1 MTLSV
6 YDYGVIAFYFLISL
20 SVGFVFQRFNKDTSD
35 YFRGGGSIV
44 WQVIGATS
52 FMSFI
57 SAFTYTGA
65 AGKAYQTGTL
75 VMVLY
80 FANGIGFLVNGLYF
94 AKRYRQS
101 RLVTAMEIVRDRFGK
116 INEQVFTWMVLPFGI
131 IHGGVLLYSLAI
143 IIATLFGIDMT
154 TTIMLVGGTVLVVS
168 LFGGSW
174 AVIAG
179 DFIQLMVMVPMAI
192 VLAVLSIIEVGGPAR
207 FVERMPAQHLDWSLL
222 ADSNIITLWV
232 VATLLK
238 QLFTVNNMS
247 DGYRFLAAKD
257 SRHASKA
264 ALMTATLFFTVAI
277 VWFIPPIAAKI
288 LYPNVASLGELSVL
302 KDKAAD
308 GVYLS
313 MGMRLL
319 PDGMIGAMLC
329 AIFAASMSAMDSSLN
344 KNAGIFVRNFYRPI
358 LRRGAGNRELMIV
371 SYASTL
377 VLGVTTIGAGVYL
390 SQVQG
395 VTLFDLNLK
404 LSALMA
410 LPFIVPLTL
419 GMLVRDT
426 PAWAGWS
433 TVLIG
438 VLTSWYIE
446 NHVSAQALAS
456 LIGLARPLVPRE
468 AVDLEFFASVTAI
481 IAVCT
486 IWFIGSRWLQSGDAR
501 RTEHLRSS
509 VFFERIERPVD
520 FAAEHGSQDNDA
532 AQFGILG
539 WICVVYGGFFLAM
552 MAIPNNPTGRACY
565 AFIALANLAV
575 GAVFVRKANKKRAAQ
590 DDDAKPVGMNACD

>member
-1 MTLSV
+1 MTLSI

-20 SVGFVFQRFNKDTSD
+20 SIGFVFQRFNKDTSD

-44 WQVIGATS
+44 WQVIGSTS

-80 FANGIGFLVNGLYF
+80 FANGVGFLINGLYF

-101 RLVTAMEIVRDRFGK
+101 RLVTAMEMVRDRFGK
-116 INEQVFTWMVLPFGI
+116 VNEQVFTWMVLPFGV

-154 TTIMLVGGTVLVVS
+154 TTILLVGGTVLLVS

-192 VLAVLSIIEVGGPAR
+192 VLAVLSISAVGGPVA
-207 FVERMPAQHLDWSLL
+207 FIERMPAQHIDWSLL

-232 VATLLK
+232 AATLLK

-257 SRHASKA
+257 SEHASKA
-264 ALMTATLFFTVAI
+264 ALMTATLFFTVAV

-288 LYPNVASLGELSVL
+288 LYPDVTSLSELTVL

-308 GVYLS
+308 GVYLA

-344 KNAGIFVRNFYRPI
+344 KNAGIFVRNFYSPI
-358 LRRGAGNRELMIV
+358 LRRGASDRELMFV
-371 SYASTL
+371 SYVATL
-377 VLGVTTIGAGVYL
+377 ALGFTTIGAGVYL

-426 PAWAGWS
+426 PVWAGWS

-438 VLTSWYIE
+438 VFISWFVE
-446 NHVSAQALAS
+446 NHFSAQALAS
-456 LIGLARPLVPRE
+456 IFDINRALNLRE
-468 AVDLEFFASVTAI
+468 TTDLEFIASVSAI
-481 IAVCT
+481 IAACSF
-486 IWFIGSRWLQSGDAR
+486 WFLGSRCLQTAAGRNA
-501 RTEHLRSS
+501 EHERKRP
-509 VFFERIERPVD
+509 FFERIEQRVN
-520 FAAEHGSQDNDA
+520 FESEHGSRGNDA
-532 AQFGILG
+532 TQFGILG
-539 WICVVYGGFFLAM
+539 WICVVYGSFFVAM
-552 MAIPNNPTGRACY
+552 MLIPNSLTGRACY
-565 AFIALANLAV
+565 AFMALANLAI
-575 GAVFVRKANKKRAAQ
+575 GALFIRKGRKHTANANHSAQ
-590 DDDAKPVGMNACD
+590 SAGEWDET

>member
-1 MTLSV
+1 MTLSI
-6 YDYGVIAFYFLISL
+6 YDYGVIAFYFLVSL
-20 SVGFVFQRFNKDTSD
+20 SIGFVFQRFNKNTSD

-44 WQVIGATS
+44 WQVIGSTS

-94 AKRYRQS
+94 ARRYRQS
-101 RLVTAMEIVRDRFGK
+101 RLVTAMEMVRDRFGK
-116 INEQVFTWMVLPFGI
+116 VNEQVFTWMVLPFGV

-154 TTIMLVGGTVLVVS
+154 TTILLVGGTVLLVS
-168 LFGGSW
+168 LLGGSW

-192 VLAVLSIIEVGGPAR
+192 VLAVLSIAAVGGPVA
-207 FVERMPAQHLDWSLL
+207 FWERMPAQHIDWSLL

-232 VATLLK
+232 IATLVK

-257 SRHASKA
+257 SAHASKA
-264 ALMTATLFFTVAI
+264 ALMTAALFFTVAI

-288 LYPNVASLGELSVL
+288 LYPDVASLGELAVL

-358 LRRGAGNRELMIV
+358 LRRGAGDRELMIV
-371 SYASTL
+371 SYLTTL
-377 VLGVTTIGAGVYL
+377 ALGITTIGAGVYL

-426 PAWAGWS
+426 PTWAGWS
-433 TVLIG
+433 TVLLG
-438 VLTSWYIE
+438 VVTSWYVG
-446 NHVSAQALAS
+446 NHFSAQAMAS
-456 LIGLARPLVPRE
+456 AMGITERLSAREV
-468 AVDLEFFASVTAI
+468 VDLEFFASVTSI
-481 IAVCT
+481 IAVCSA
-486 IWFIGSRWLQSGDAR
+486 WFLGSRWLQTAAAR
-501 RTEHLRSS
+501 QAEHRRSQS
-509 VFFERIERPVD
+509 FFTRIAQPVN
-520 FAAEHGSQDNDA
+520 FEGEHGSRGNDA
-532 AQFGILG
+532 TQFGILG
-539 WICVVYGGFFLAM
+539 WICVVYGGFFVAM
-552 MAIPNNPTGRACY
+552 MLIPNSIAGRACY
-565 AFIALANLAV
+565 GFMALANLAV
-575 GAVFVRKANKKRAAQ
+575 GALFVRKSRA
-590 DDDAKPVGMNACD
+590 GG

>member
-1 MTLSV
+1 MTLSF
-6 YDYGVIAFYFLISL
+6 YDYGVILFYFAISL

-35 YFRGGGSIV
+35 YFRGGGSII

-75 VMVLY
+75 VMILY
-80 FANGIGFLVNGLYF
+80 FANGVGFLINALYF

-101 RLVTAMEIVRDRFGK
+101 RVVTAMEIVRDRFGRAS
-116 INEQVFTWMVLPFGI
+116 EQVFTWMVVPFGI

-143 IIATLFGIDMT
+143 IIATLFGIDMA
-154 TTIMLVGGTVLVVS
+154 TTILLVGGTVLIVS

-192 VLAVLSIIEVGGPAR
+192 VLAVLCIVAVGGPGA
-207 FVERMPAQHLDWSLL
+207 FIDRMPAQHVDWSLL
-222 ADSNIITLWV
+222 ADSNVITLWI
-232 VATLLK
+232 VATLIK

-257 SRHASKA
+257 SEHASKA

-288 LYPNVASLGELSVL
+288 LYPNIGSLGELAVL
-302 KDKAAD
+302 GDKAAD
-308 GVYLS
+308 GTYLA

-344 KNAGIFVRNFYRPI
+344 KNAGIFVRNFYQPI
-358 LRRGAGNRELMIV
+358 LRKGASDRELMIT
-371 SYASTL
+371 SYAATL
-377 VLGVTTIGAGVYL
+377 ALGATTIGAGIYL
-390 SQVQG
+390 SQVEG

-419 GMLVRDT
+419 GMLIRDT
-426 PAWAGWS
+426 PRWAGWS
-433 TVLIG
+433 TVLVG
-438 VLTSWYIE
+438 VATSWWVE
-446 NHVSAQALAS
+446 QHWPAQSLAPF
-456 LIGLARPLVPRE
+456 IGIARPLLPRE
-468 AVDLEFFASVTAI
+468 LVDLEFFASVTSI
-481 IAVCT
+481 IT
-486 IWFIGSRWLQSGDAR
+486 ICSLWFIGSRWLQTGAAR
-501 RTEHLRSS
+501 QSS
-509 VFFERIERPVD
+509 HALSQAFFTRINTPVD
-520 FAAEHGSQDNDA
+520 FESEHQSKGNDA
-532 AQFGILG
+532 IQFSILG
-539 WICVVYGGFFLAM
+539 WICLVYGLFFLAM
-552 MAIPNNPTGRACY
+552 ILIPNTLVGRLCY
-565 AFIALANLAV
+565 LFMASANLLV
-575 GAVFVRKANKKRAAQ
+575 GWQFVRRSRQIAS
-590 DDDAKPVGMNACD
+590 

>member
-1 MTLSV
+1 MTLSI
-6 YDYGVIAFYFLISL
+6 YDYGVIAFYFLVSL

-44 WQVIGATS
+44 WQVIGSTS

-65 AGKAYQTGTL
+65 AGKAYGTGTL

-80 FANGIGFLVNGLYF
+80 FANGVGFLFNALYF
-94 AKRYRQS
+94 ARRYRQT
-101 RLVTAMEIVRDRFGK
+101 RLVTAMEIVRDRFGRV
-116 INEQVFTWMVLPFGI
+116 NEQVFTWMVVPFGV

-154 TTIMLVGGTVLVVS
+154 TTIMMVGGTVLVVS

-192 VLAVLSIIEVGGPAR
+192 VLAVLSIGAVGGPVA
-207 FVERMPAQHLDWSLL
+207 FVERMPAQHIDWSLL

-232 VATLLK
+232 VATLVK

-257 SRHASKA
+257 SEHASKA
-264 ALMTATLFFTVAI
+264 ALMTAVLFFTVAF

-288 LYPNVASLGELSVL
+288 LYPDVATLTELAVL
-302 KDKAAD
+302 KDNAPD

-344 KNAGIFVRNFYRPI
+344 KNAGIFVRNFYSPI
-358 LRRGAGNRELMIV
+358 LRKRASDRELMVV
-371 SYASTL
+371 SYAATL
-377 VLGVTTIGAGVYL
+377 ALGVTTIGAGVYL
-390 SQVQG
+390 SEVRG

-426 PAWAGWS
+426 PRWAGWS
-433 TVLIG
+433 TVLLGVIVSWAVQQQLSVG
-438 VLTSWYIE
+438 VLATFLG
-446 NHVSAQALAS
+446 VSGDLS
-456 LIGLARPLVPRE
+456 PRE
-468 AVDLEFFASVTAI
+468 GADLGFVASVIGITAI
-481 IAVCT
+481 CSM
-486 IWFIGSRWLQSGDAR
+486 WFIGSRWLQG
-501 RTEHLRSS
+501 TRSRVASHALS
-509 VFFERIERPVD
+509 VSFFETVERPVD
-520 FAAEHGSQDNDA
+520 YEREHGSKGNDA
-532 AQFGILG
+532 TQFVILG
-539 WICVVYGGFFLAM
+539 WICVVYGAFFVAM
-552 MAIPNNPTGRACY
+552 MLIPNSPTGRLCY
-565 AFIALANLAV
+565 GFMGLVNLII
-575 GAVFVRKANKKRAAQ
+575 GAMFVRWGRRASA
-590 DDDAKPVGMNACD
+590 

>member
-1 MTLSV
+1 MTLSI

-20 SVGFVFQRFNKDTSD
+20 SIGFVFQRFNKNTSD

-44 WQVIGATS
+44 WQVIGSTS

-75 VMVLY
+75 VMILY
-80 FANGIGFLVNGLYF
+80 FANGVGFLINGLYF

-101 RLVTAMEIVRDRFGK
+101 RLVTAMEMVRDRFGK
-116 INEQVFTWMVLPFGI
+116 VNEQVFTWMVLPFGV

-154 TTIMLVGGTVLVVS
+154 TTILLVGGTVLLVS

-192 VLAVLSIIEVGGPAR
+192 VLAVLSIGAVGGPVA
-207 FVERMPAQHLDWSLL
+207 FIERMPAQHIDWSLL
-222 ADSNIITLWV
+222 ADSNIITLWIA
-232 VATLLK
+232 ATLIK

-257 SRHASKA
+257 SEHASRA
-264 ALMTATLFFTVAI
+264 ALMTSALFFTVAI

-288 LYPNVASLGELSVL
+288 LYPDVSSLTELTVL
-302 KDKAAD
+302 KDRAAD
-308 GVYLS
+308 GVYLA

-344 KNAGIFVRNFYRPI
+344 KNAGIFVRNFYSPI
-358 LRRGAGNRELMIV
+358 LRHGASDRELMIV
-371 SYASTL
+371 SYLATL
-377 VLGVTTIGAGVYL
+377 ALGFTTIGAGIYL
-390 SQVQG
+390 SQVEG

-410 LPFIVPLTL
+410 LPFMVPLTL

-426 PAWAGWS
+426 PVWAGWS

-438 VLTSWYIE
+438 IVTSWYVE
-446 NHVSAQALAS
+446 NHFAAQSLALMLDINRA
-456 LIGLARPLVPRE
+456 LNPRE
-468 AVDLEFFASVTAI
+468 IVDLEFFASVTAI
-481 IAVCT
+481 ITTCSL
-486 IWFIGSRWLQSGDAR
+486 WFIGSRWLQAPYKRKVEHD
-501 RTEHLRSS
+501 RTLP
-509 VFFERIERPVD
+509 FFQRIQQRVD
-520 FAAEHGSQDNDA
+520 FEDEHGSRGNDA
-532 AQFGILG
+532 TQFGILG
-539 WICVVYGGFFLAM
+539 SICVVYGAFFVVM
-552 MAIPNNPTGRACY
+552 MIIPNSLTGRACY
-565 AFIALANLAV
+565 AFMAFANLAI
-575 GAVFVRKANKKRAAQ
+575 GALFIRKSRTHATRADSPMKKTAEL
-590 DDDAKPVGMNACD
+590 DEI

>member
-1 MTLSV
+1 MTLSI

-20 SVGFVFQRFNKDTSD
+20 SIGFVFQRFNKDTSD

-44 WQVIGATS
+44 WQVIGSTS

-101 RLVTAMEIVRDRFGK
+101 RLVTAMEMVRDRFGK
-116 INEQVFTWMVLPFGI
+116 VNEQVFTWMVLPFGV

-154 TTIMLVGGTVLVVS
+154 TTILLVGGTVLVVS
-168 LFGGSW
+168 LLGGSW

-192 VLAVLSIIEVGGPAR
+192 VLAILSVAEVGGPVA
-207 FVERMPAQHLDWSLL
+207 FIDRMPAQHIDWSLL
-222 ADSNIITLWV
+222 ADSNIITLWI
-232 VATLLK
+232 VATLVK

-257 SRHASKA
+257 SEHASKA

-288 LYPNVASLGELSVL
+288 LFPDVGSLSELAVL
-302 KDKAAD
+302 GDKAAD

-358 LRRGAGNRELMIV
+358 LRRGAGDRELMVV
-371 SYASTL
+371 SYITTL
-377 VLGVTTIGAGVYL
+377 ALGVTTIGAGVYL
-390 SQVQG
+390 SQVEG

-426 PAWAGWS
+426 PTWAGWS
-433 TVLIG
+433 TVLLG
-438 VLTSWYIE
+438 VATSWYVG
-446 NHVSAQALAS
+446 NHFSAQDMAAMLGIGRS
-456 LIGLARPLVPRE
+456 LSSRE
-468 AVDLEFFASVTAI
+468 IVDLEFFASVMGI
-481 IAVCT
+481 ITVCSV
-486 IWFIGSRWLQSGDAR
+486 WFIGSRWLQSAKAR
-501 RTEHLRSS
+501 QAEHQRSQP
-509 VFFERIERPVD
+509 FFERIERPVD
-520 FAAEHGSQDNDA
+520 FAAEHGSRGNDA
-532 AQFGILG
+532 TQFAILG

-552 MAIPNNPTGRACY
+552 MLIPNSLTGRACY
-565 AFIALANLAV
+565 GFMALANLAV
-575 GAVFVRKANKKRAAQ
+575 GALFIRNGRRSSAASQ
-590 DDDAKPVGMNACD
+590 QQALS

>member
-1 MTLSV
+1 MTLSI

-20 SVGFVFQRFNKDTSD
+20 SIGFVFQRFIKDTSD

-44 WQVIGATS
+44 WQVIGSTS

-65 AGKAYQTGTL
+65 AGKAYETGTL

-94 AKRYRQS
+94 ARRYRQS
-101 RLVTAMEIVRDRFGK
+101 RLVTAMEVVRERFGRV
-116 INEQVFTWMVLPFGI
+116 NEQVFTWMVLPFGI

-154 TTIMLVGGTVLVVS
+154 TTILLVGGTVLVVS
-168 LFGGSW
+168 LLGGSW

-192 VLAVLSIIEVGGPAR
+192 VLAVLCVGAVGGPVA
-207 FVERMPAQHLDWSLL
+207 FIERMPAQHIDWSLL

-232 VATLLK
+232 VATLVK

-257 SRHASKA
+257 SEHASKA

-288 LYPNVASLGELSVL
+288 LYPDVASLSELAVL
-302 KDKAAD
+302 GNKAAD

-329 AIFAASMSAMDSSLN
+329 GIFAASMSAMDSSLN

-358 LRRGAGNRELMIV
+358 LRKGAGDRELMIV
-371 SYASTL
+371 SYAATL
-377 VLGVTTIGAGVYL
+377 ALGVTTIGSGIYL
-390 SQVQG
+390 SQVEG

-410 LPFIVPLTL
+410 MPFIVPLTL
-419 GMLVRDT
+419 GMLIRDT
-426 PAWAGWS
+426 PRWAGWS
-433 TVLIG
+433 TVLLG
-438 VLTSWYIE
+438 VLTSWQIE
-446 NHVSAQALAS
+446 NILPAQTLAAW
-456 LIGLARPLVPRE
+456 LGVARELSPRE
-468 AVDLEFFASVTAI
+468 VADLEFAASIAGIVT
-481 IAVCT
+481 VCSL
-486 IWFIGSRWLQSGDAR
+486 WFVGSRWMQSSGGRAAS
-501 RTEHLRSS
+501 HQLS
-509 VFFERIERPVD
+509 VDFFEKVERRVD
-520 FAAEHGSQDNDA
+520 FEREHGGAGSDGT
-532 AQFGILG
+532 QFRLLG
-539 WICVVYGGFFLAM
+539 WICLVYGSFFLVM
-552 MAIPNNPTGRACY
+552 MLIPNSLVGRLCY
-565 AFIALANLAV
+565 AFMGLSNLV
-575 GAVFVRKANKKRAAQ
+575 IGGLFIRKGRVR
-590 DDDAKPVGMNACD
+590 G

>member
-6 YDYGVIAFYFLISL
+6 YDYAVIAFYFVISL
-20 SVGFVFQRFNKDTSD
+20 SIGFVFQRFNKDTSD

-44 WQVIGATS
+44 WQVIGSTS

-80 FANGIGFLVNGLYF
+80 FANGFAFLLNGLYF
-94 AKRYRQS
+94 ARRYRQS
-101 RLVTAMEIVRDRFGK
+101 RLVTAMEMVRDRFGK
-116 INEQVFTWMVLPFGI
+116 VNEQVFTWMVLPFGI

-154 TTIMLVGGTVLVVS
+154 TTVLLVGGTVLLVS

-192 VLAVLSIIEVGGPAR
+192 VLAVLSIGAVGGPVE
-207 FVERMPAQHLDWSLL
+207 FIERMPAQHIDWSLL
-222 ADSNIITLWV
+222 ADSNVITLWI
-232 VATLLK
+232 VATLIK

-257 SRHASKA
+257 SEHASKA
-264 ALMTATLFFTVAI
+264 ALMTAGLFFTVAI

-288 LYPNVASLGELSVL
+288 LYPDVASLSELAVL

-308 GVYLS
+308 GVYLA

-319 PDGMIGAMLC
+319 PDGMIGAILC

-358 LRRGAGNRELMIV
+358 LRRGAGDRELMIA
-371 SYASTL
+371 SYMTTL
-377 VLGVTTIGAGVYL
+377 ALGFTTIGAGVYL

-395 VTLFDLNLK
+395 VSLFDLNLR

-410 LPFIVPLTL
+410 LPFMVPLTL
-419 GMLVRDT
+419 AIIVRDT
-426 PAWAGWS
+426 PIWAGWS
-433 TVLIG
+433 TVLVG
-438 VLTSWYIE
+438 VLTSWFIE
-446 NHVSAQALAS
+446 NHLSIQWLAS
-456 LIGLARPLVPRE
+456 ILGLDTVLSPRE
-468 AVDLEFFASVTAI
+468 IVDLEFFASVTGI
-481 IAVCT
+481 IGVCT
-486 IWFIGSRWLQSGDAR
+486 TWFLGSRWCQSTR
-501 RTEHLRSS
+501 SRQSEHERSRD
-509 VFFERIERPVD
+509 FFERIERPVD
-520 FAAEHGSQDNDA
+520 FEGEHGTRGNDA
-532 AQFGILG
+532 IQFAILG
-539 WICVVYGGFFLAM
+539 RICVVYGGFFLLM
-552 MAIPNNPTGRACY
+552 MLLIPNSLSGRACY
-565 AFIALANLAV
+565 AFLALVNL
-575 GAVFVRKANKKRAAQ
+575 GMGGLFIRKGRNYKQEGQEPKAQ
-590 DDDAKPVGMNACD
+590 PIIST

>member
-1 MTLSV
+1 MTLSI

-20 SVGFVFQRFNKDTSD
+20 SIGFVFRQFVKNTSD

-44 WQVIGATS
+44 WQVIGSTS

-65 AGKAYQTGTL
+65 AGKAYETGTL

-80 FANGIGFLVNGLYF
+80 FANGLGFVLNGLYF
-94 AKRYRQS
+94 ARRYRQT
-101 RLVTAMEIVRDRFGK
+101 RLVTAMEVVRERFGK
-116 INEQVFTWMVLPFGI
+116 VNEQVFTWMVLPFGVV
-131 IHGGVLLYSLAI
+131 HGGVLLYSLAI

-154 TTIMLVGGTVLVVS
+154 TTILLVGGTVVAVS
-168 LFGGSW
+168 LLGGSW

-192 VLAVLSIIEVGGPAR
+192 VLAVLCVGEVGGPVA
-207 FVERMPAQHLDWSLL
+207 FIERMPAQHIDWSLM

-232 VATLLK
+232 VATLVK

-257 SRHASKA
+257 SEHASKA

-277 VWFIPPIAAKI
+277 VWFIPPIAARI
-288 LYPNVASLGELSVL
+288 LYPEVASLSELAVL
-302 KDKAAD
+302 GNKAAD

-358 LRRGAGNRELMIV
+358 LRRGAGERELMIV
-371 SYASTL
+371 SYIATFA
-377 VLGVTTIGAGVYL
+377 LGVTTIGSGIYL
-390 SQVQG
+390 SQVEG

-410 LPFIVPLTL
+410 MPFIVPLTL

-426 PAWAGWS
+426 PRWAGWS
-433 TVLIG
+433 TVLLG
-438 VLTSWYIE
+438 VLTSWQIK
-446 NHVSAQALAS
+446 NILPVQTLATWLGVVRELS
-456 LIGLARPLVPRE
+456 PRE
-468 AVDLEFFASVTAI
+468 VADLEFSASIAGIVAI
-481 IAVCT
+481 CSL
-486 IWFIGSRWLQSGDAR
+486 WFVGSRWMQ
-501 RTEHLRSS
+501 RSAGRAAS
-509 VFFERIERPVD
+509 HQICRDFFEKAERRVD
-520 FAAEHGSQDNDA
+520 FKREHSGADSDGT
-532 AQFGILG
+532 QFRLLG
-539 WICVVYGGFFLAM
+539 WICVVYGSFFLM
-552 MAIPNNPTGRACY
+552 MMLIPNSLVGRLCY
-565 AFIALANLAV
+565 AFMGFANMAV
-575 GAVFVRKANKKRAAQ
+575 GGLFIRKGRR
-590 DDDAKPVGMNACD
+590 VG